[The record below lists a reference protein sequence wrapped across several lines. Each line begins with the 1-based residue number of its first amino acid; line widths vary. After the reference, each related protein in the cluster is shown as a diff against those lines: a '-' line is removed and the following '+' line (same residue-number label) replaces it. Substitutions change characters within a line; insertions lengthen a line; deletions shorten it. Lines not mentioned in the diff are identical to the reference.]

1 MNKNYIRE
9 YSELFYNS
17 IIKEL
22 LDNSFTINELNLLIR
37 DFSMNN
43 LIIIKNNKDYSI
55 NEMVNRIK
63 AFIFVLDSG
72 YDFIVNNLLIKKMN
86 NKFSDN

>member
-1 MNKNYIRE
+1 MNKNYIKE